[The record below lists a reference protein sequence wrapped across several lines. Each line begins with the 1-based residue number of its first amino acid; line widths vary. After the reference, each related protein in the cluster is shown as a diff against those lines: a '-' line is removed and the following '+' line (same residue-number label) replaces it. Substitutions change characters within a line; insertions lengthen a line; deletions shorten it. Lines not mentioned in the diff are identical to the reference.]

1 MASSTTK
8 KKEIV
13 DFLWDWAES
22 HGNWAKLLVLK
33 VVDKESGLLQFEREE
48 VFNYFLESMGL
59 EKGSSKLTFSKP
71 SFTPTDQHI
80 ELCSLSDVTGVN
92 KLAKNQTI
100 VFSPN
105 ITVIYGENG
114 TGKTGY
120 GRILK
125 ALGFSYD
132 QNNTIY
138 SNIFAKPQ
146 QPKSATINYNVNGNT
161 DTFKWDGNNKNEYL
175 KNISVFNSDCVQIS
189 LDETRQLIVSPIG
202 FHLFN
207 LVSAELREL
216 DSLLQAK
223 KSEYPTQ
230 LNWIENLH
238 EGTLQH
244 QFINGLSKDSTE
256 KRLNELS
263 NFTSVDEEDLNKKE
277 IELSKLNKSLLQNEI
292 RSLRAQSDELST
304 LVNKIE
310 SAKNTLNA
318 ESWKKLIELN
328 KLIAELEKSSQK
340 GIKEIAEDKGIEY
353 FETEEFKNFLSSA
366 EAYIKILEKPEYP
379 EDSDVCVYCR
389 QPLDQPAK
397 ELLASYRA
405 LLNDKTEEDIA
416 KAKKEK
422 QELIS
427 KVNNKVE
434 VPLQLN
440 YESFGLD
447 DQEKPLQPQKLQDYN
462 QQLADL
468 KRIFVD
474 DTVAEDSDFQ
484 FKYADYIQFFTEKKP
499 DIDKTLNEKKEL
511 LENLDK
517 KEKELKAKVAELK
530 DRKLLANKKEE
541 VKKAISNHKIL
552 SVLNSH
558 SNAFNTGSISRKTSQ
573 AREELVSQNFN
584 QIFKDEL
591 KSLRKS
597 NLPIELSFGTD
608 RGRSKLSHR
617 IGNKQLLEI
626 LSEGEQ
632 KAIALSEFLTE
643 LQLDNVKAPVIFDDP
658 VNSLDHK
665 IIDSVARRLMK
676 LSKERQVVI
685 FTHSVLLFNNLL
697 YLSGQSNFK
706 SLACKFYN
714 VKSEYGEVGVVTE
727 AEEEKNKVTERI
739 KKINHLLNN
748 RPKDRSEVDVAN
760 EGYGHLRSAIELC
773 VEHEIFKGTVKRYQK
788 NISLTNF
795 IKVDAEKISKHKET
809 LNEIFDR
816 SCGFIGAHS
825 DPEIVHNDPTIEDL
839 KTDFDE
845 FQKIRSEFVQNRKL
859 TK

>member
-8 KKEIV
+8 KKEII
-13 DFLWDWAES
+13 DFLWDWAEG
-22 HGNWAKLLVLK
+22 HGDWAKLLVQK
-33 VVDKESGLLQFEREE
+33 VVDKESSLNQSEREE
-48 VFNYFLESMGL
+48 VFKYFLESIGL
-59 EKGSSKLTFSKP
+59 EKGLPKLTFSKP
-71 SFTPTDQHI
+71 SYTPTAQHI
-80 ELCSLSDVTGVN
+80 ELGSLSDVTGVN

-100 VFSPN
+100 DFSSN

-138 SNIFAKPQ
+138 ANVFAQSQ
-146 QPKSATINYNVNGNT
+146 QPKSATINYKVNGNT
-161 DTFKWDGNNKNEYL
+161 DTFTWDGTNKDEDL
-175 KNISVFNSDCVQIS
+175 KNISVFNNDCVQIS
-189 LDETRQLIVSPIG
+189 LDGSRQLIVSPIG

-207 LVSAELREL
+207 LVSAELGEL
-216 DSLLQAK
+216 DSLLHAK
-223 KSEYPTQ
+223 KSEHPTQ
-230 LNWIENLH
+230 LSWIENLH
-238 EGTLQH
+238 ENTPQY
-244 QFINGLSKDSTE
+244 QFINGLSKGSTE
-256 KRLNELS
+256 KHLNEVS
-263 NFTSVDEEDLNKKE
+263 NFTQEHEKDLKKKE
-277 IELSKLNKSLLQNEI
+277 TELTKLNKSLLQNEI
-292 RSLRAQSDELST
+292 RSLRSQSDELST
-304 LVNKIE
+304 LVNKIK
-310 SAKNTLNA
+310 SAKNILN
-318 ESWKKLIELN
+318 EERWKKLIELN
-328 KLIAELEKSSQK
+328 KRIAELEKSSQK

-366 EAYIKILEKPEYP
+366 EAYIKILDKPEFP

-389 QPLDQPAK
+389 QPLEQSAK
-397 ELLASYRA
+397 ELLASYRT
-405 LLNDKTEEDIA
+405 LLNDKTEENIA

-427 KVNNKVE
+427 KVKNEVE
-434 VPLQLN
+434 TRLQLN
-440 YESFGLD
+440 HESFGLD
-447 DQEKPLQPQKLQDYN
+447 DQDKPVQPQKLQDYN

-468 KRIFVD
+468 KKYFVD
-474 DTVAEDSDFQ
+474 DKVSEDLVFQ
-484 FKYADYIQFFTEKKP
+484 FKYADYIQFFTEIKLE
-499 DIDKTLNEKKEL
+499 IDKILKEKSEL
-511 LENLDK
+511 LGNLDK
-517 KEKELKAKVAELK
+517 KEKELKDKIVELK
-530 DRKLLANKKEE
+530 DRRLLSNKKEE
-541 VKKAISNHKIL
+541 VKKAISNHKVL

-665 IIDSVARRLMK
+665 IIDAVARRLMR
-676 LSKERQVVI
+676 LSNERQVVI

-697 YLSGQSNFK
+697 YLSGQPNFK
-706 SLACKFYN
+706 SLACKLYN
-714 VKSEYGEVGVVTE
+714 VKNEYGEVGVVTE

-739 KKINHLLNN
+739 KKVNQLLNN
-748 RPKDRSEVDVAN
+748 KPKDRSEVDVAI
-760 EGYGHLRSAIELC
+760 EGYDHLRSAIELC

-795 IKVDAEKISKHKET
+795 IKVDSDKISEHKET
-809 LNEIFDR
+809 LNDIFDR

-839 KTDFDE
+839 RTDFEE
-845 FQKIRSEFVQNRKL
+845 FQNIRSEFVSK
-859 TK
+859 

>member
-1 MASSTTK
+1 MGS
-8 KKEIV
+8 I
-13 DFLWDWAES
+13 
-22 HGNWAKLLVLK
+22 
-33 VVDKESGLLQFEREE
+33 
-48 VFNYFLESMGL
+48 GL

-132 QNNTIY
+132 QNNTIH
-138 SNIFAKPQ
+138 SNIFAKSQ
-146 QPKSATINYNVNGNT
+146 QPKSATINYNVNENT
-161 DTFKWDGNNKNEYL
+161 DTFKWDGKNKNEYL

-207 LVSAELREL
+207 LMSAELREL
-216 DSLLQAK
+216 DSLLQEK

-244 QFINGLSKDSTE
+244 QFINGLSKDSAE

-263 NFTSVDEEDLNKKE
+263 NFTSVDEEDLKKKE

-328 KLIAELEKSSQK
+328 KLIAKLEKSSQK
-340 GIKEIAEDKGIEY
+340 EIKEIAEDKGIEY

-366 EAYIKILEKPEYP
+366 EAYIKIFEKPEYP

-405 LLNDKTEEDIA
+405 LLNDKTEEDIVN
-416 KAKKEK
+416 AKKEK

-447 DQEKPLQPQKLQDYN
+447 DKEKPLQPQKLQDYN
-462 QQLADL
+462 QQLANL

-484 FKYADYIQFFTEKKP
+484 FKYANYIQFFTEKNS
-499 DIDKTLNEKKEL
+499 DIDKTLNEKNEL

-517 KEKELKAKVAELK
+517 KEKELKAKFAELK

-558 SNAFNTGSISRKTSQ
+558 SNAFNTSSISRKTSQ

-665 IIDSVARRLMK
+665 IIDSVAKRLMK

-714 VKSEYGEVGVVTE
+714 VKSEYGEVGVITE
-727 AEEEKNKVTERI
+727 AEEEKNKVKERI

-795 IKVDAEKISKHKET
+795 IKVDTEKINKHKEK
-809 LNEIFDR
+809 LNEIFER
-816 SCGFIGAHS
+816 CCGFIGAHS
-825 DPEIVHNDPTIEDL
+825 NPEIMQNDPTIDDL
-839 KTDFDE
+839 KTDFNE
-845 FQKIRSEFVQNRKL
+845 FKKIRSEFVSK
-859 TK
+859 